1 MDNNPLA
8 DLESQVKQQ
17 RTDKALADMVL
28 LLNQVNDRL
37 GRIEDLLKTSDQ
49 TYIK

>member
-37 GRIEDLLKTSDQ
+37 ERIENLLKTSGQ